1 MERNKRIKRYKE
13 IQFMLATLVALEAGV
28 VNTNPVRFV
37 DDNSYIA
44 SEVNDNFAGV
54 GIEFVAGVDA
64 KQPRNRAERRREKR
78 R

>member
-13 IQFMLATLVALEAGV
+13 LQFVLATVIALEAGV
-28 VNTNPVRFV
+28 VNTNPIRFV

-54 GIEFVAGVDA
+54 GIEFVASKDA
-64 KQPRNRAERRREKR
+64 QKPKNRAQRRRGF
-78 R
+78 

>member
-1 MERNKRIKRYKE
+1 MERSKRIKRYKE

-28 VNTNPVRFV
+28 VNTNPIRFV

-54 GIEFVAGVDA
+54 GIEFVAGEDA
-64 KQPRNRAERRREKR
+64 KLPKNRAERRRNKSR
-78 R
+78 